1 MVFQADCARLD
12 GDTALALDIHVVKK
26 LLLHITERDG
36 LGLLKDTV
44 GKGGF
49 AVVDVC
55 DYAEI
60 AYLGKIACISH
71 VF

>member
-1 MVFQADCARLD
+1 VDV
-12 GDTALALDIHVVKK
+12 TPALALNIHMGKE
-26 LLLHITERDG
+26 LLLHVAERDG
-36 LGLLKDTV
+36 LGLLEDTI